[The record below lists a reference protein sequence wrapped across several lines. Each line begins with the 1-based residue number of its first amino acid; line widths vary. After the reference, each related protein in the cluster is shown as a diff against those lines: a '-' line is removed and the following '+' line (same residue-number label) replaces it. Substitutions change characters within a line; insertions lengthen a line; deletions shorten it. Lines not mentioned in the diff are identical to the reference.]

1 MRPASGW
8 GRAVS
13 DYLDQIGQRIEAA
26 TEGPWS
32 VYRTRVGTYV
42 TRPDLLGVAREW
54 SLVWQDADAEFIAN
68 ARVDVPRLLA
78 AVRAVEAIADELCED
93 IPEDAANASMKHAG
107 KVIRRALTEA
117 LEGER

>member
-1 MRPASGW
+1 MRELLDAIAA
-8 GRAVS
+8 RAEDARRNREMYS
-13 DYLDQIGQRIEAA
+13 KESRSRRITQEDSA
-26 TEGPWS
+26 
-32 VYRTRVGTYV
+32 
-42 TRPDLLGVAREW
+42 
-54 SLVWQDADAEFIAN
+54 Q
-68 ARVDVPRLLA
+68 DVPRLLA

>member
-1 MRPASGW
+1 M
-8 GRAVS
+8 S

-78 AVRAVEAIADELCED
+78 AVRAVEAVHQKRGASWPHNGGVFVCGADGAIWPCPT
-93 IPEDAANASMKHAG
+93 I
-107 KVIRRALTEA
+107 RALTNA
-117 LEGER
+117 VEGEQ

>member
-1 MRPASGW
+1 MRELLDAIAA
-8 GRAVS
+8 RAEDARRNRDS
-13 DYLDQIGQRIEAA
+13 YSNESRSRRITQEDSA
-26 TEGPWS
+26 
-32 VYRTRVGTYV
+32 
-42 TRPDLLGVAREW
+42 
-54 SLVWQDADAEFIAN
+54 Q
-68 ARVDVPRLLA
+68 DVPRLLA

>member
-1 MRPASGW
+1 MSEYLG
-8 GRAVS
+8 AV
-13 DYLDQIGQRIEAA
+13 QARIEGA
-26 TEGPWS
+26 TKGPWS

-78 AVRAVEAIADELCED
+78 AVRAVEAITDELCED